1 MSVAVHAARSSTLRR
16 PALPRIAL
24 MLAHGRERAA
34 LARLDDAALRDIGL
48 DRAGAEAEAARP
60 FWEVSPHR

>member
-1 MSVAVHAARSSTLRR
+1 MSVALPAPRARTLRR

-34 LARLDDAALRDIGL
+34 LARLDAAALRDIGIG
-48 DRAGAEAEAARP
+48 RADAEAEAARP
-60 FWEVSPHR
+60 FWDVSPRR